1 MEFPTA
7 AAATATG
14 TGSDH
19 GRSRVLIPI
28 GAYINNKC
36 GDMDND
42 MIDRMSAEIKC
53 VVYKYVMEQNAAIY
67 SALQKTVAQNSV
79 AATNK
84 RKRTDTVV

>member
-7 AAATATG
+7 AAATG

-19 GRSRVLIPI
+19 GRSRVLIPF

-36 GDMDND
+36 GNIDND

-67 SALQKTVAQNSV
+67 SALQKTVAQILLCKSQQ
-79 AATNK
+79 K
-84 RKRTDTVV
+84 SKDFSK

>member
-1 MEFPTA
+1 MEFPTTA
-7 AAATATG
+7 AATG

-67 SALQKTVAQNSV
+67 SALQKTLAQNSV